1 MMTRRFLA
9 ATVALALLAG
19 AVVAQQGQGAAT
31 RRPAPADTARANA
44 EGLPVFEREVFTYV
58 AEGRRDPFLSL
69 IKSSDLRPL
78 LSDLRLVA
86 VAFDPSG
93 RNSVAIMRDVGTK
106 DQYRVR
112 VGQTL
117 GRMIVAQIQPKAVT
131 FTLDEFGYR
140 RQETLALGDSTLART
155 P

>member
-1 MMTRRFLA
+1 MTRRFVG

-19 AVVAQQGQGAAT
+19 VVVAQQGQGAA
-31 RRPAPADTARANA
+31 RRGTTASDTARANA
-44 EGLPVFEREVFTYV
+44 EGMPLFEREVFTYV

-86 VAFDPSG
+86 VAFDPTG

-106 DQYRVR
+106 DQYRVK

-117 GRMIVAQIQPKAVT
+117 GRMTVAQITPRAVT
-131 FTLDEFGYR
+131 FTLDEFGFR
-140 RQETLALGDSTLART
+140 RQETLALGSDSTQART